1 MNKLSFAFFGMLT
14 LALLWTGCTKEDPVV
29 PNQEEVITTLTY
41 TLTPTGGTPVVM
53 TFKDLDGDGG
63 NAPVITGGTLMA
75 NTTYTGA
82 IVLLNETE
90 TPAEN
95 ITLEITEEAAE
106 HQFFFESTVTG
117 TTVAYG
123 DLDTN
128 GKPIGLV
135 STVTTGAAGTGNLKV
150 TLRHEPNKDATG
162 VAGGDITNAGG
173 ETDIEVTFPIDVQ

>member
-1 MNKLSFAFFGMLT
+1 MNKLSLAFFGMLF
-14 LALLWTGCTKEDPVV
+14 LALMWTGCTKDDPVV
-29 PNQEEVITTLTY
+29 PNEEEVITTLTY
-41 TLTPTGGTPVVM
+41 TLTPTSGTPVVM

-63 NAPVITGGTLMA
+63 NAPVITGGTLAA

-95 ITLEITEEAAE
+95 ITLEITEEADE

-117 TTVAYG
+117 LSVAYG
-123 DLDTN
+123 DLDAN

-135 STVTTGAAGTGNLKV
+135 STVTTGAVGSGNVKV
-150 TLRHEPNKDATG
+150 TLRHEPNKTATG

-173 ETDIEVTFPIDVQ
+173 STDIEVTFPIDVQ